1 MKKSI
6 LTCSAVISTCLVM
19 SVSAYAGTWLQLGQ
33 NNWTYTEDGYSVK
46 TGWISDSNKTYYIDP
61 ATNLMV
67 TGWKYIGGVPY
78 LFGSDGALINCF
90 TGGTSNMSADAFING
105 FGKALPLC
113 YGNNYYMAGTAAGF
127 GMLGESETDRKS
139 YEEISGEVYA
149 MVNAYRA
156 GIGKSAF
163 VLDAD
168 LSKVAMKRA
177 EELSKNYSHIRPDG
191 TRCFALMKE
200 NGYSYSMAAEN
211 IAYGQMSSKDAL
223 NTWMNST
230 GHRKNILGDFRDIG
244 IGVYK
249 SNGVYYWVQEFGN
262 RK

>member
-6 LTCSAVISTCLVM
+6 LTCAAVISACLVM

-33 NNWTYTEDGYSVK
+33 NNWTYIEDGYSVK

-90 TGGTSNMSADAFING
+90 TGGASNMSTETLING
-105 FGKALPLC
+105 FGKTLPLC
-113 YGNNYYMAGTAAGF
+113 YGNNYHMAGTAAGF
-127 GMLGESETDRKS
+127 GMSGESETDRKS

-156 GIGKSAF
+156 ENGKNA
-163 VLDAD
+163 LLLNGT
-168 LSKVAMKRA
+168 LSGVAMKRA
-177 EELSKNYSHIRPDG
+177 EELSRNYSHIRPDG
-191 TRCFALMKE
+191 SRCFTLMKE
-200 NGYSYSMAAEN
+200 NGYSYIVAAEN
-211 IAYGQMSSKDAL
+211 IAFGQTSSGEAFV
-223 NTWMNST
+223 TWINSS
-230 GHRKNILGDFRDIG
+230 GHRRNILGDFTEIG

-249 SNGVYYWVQEFGN
+249 NNGTYYWVQEFG